1 MKDDSELQMDDAWSD
16 GGAYSPKRRRVG
28 AVNGKPLRILVIIL
42 LVFIVAGGIYYLLS
56 KPPGG
61 GDQGPL
67 QSKVFVL
74 EQKIA
79 GLEKQLAELRGK
91 IGTPGPD
98 PALLQRVD
106 ALTQKVEA
114 LEKQKLPAAESKAKP
129 VAAPKPAAST
139 QKKYHTVQ
147 KGDTLYG
154 ISKKYG
160 IGVEE
165 LRKLNN
171 LSAGQSL
178 RTGQKLVVSAGR

>member
-1 MKDDSELQMDDAWSD
+1 MTAFV
-16 GGAYSPKRRRVG
+16 YH
-28 AVNGKPLRILVIIL
+28 
-42 LVFIVAGGIYYLLS
+42 
-56 KPPGG
+56 
-61 GDQGPL
+61 GPL
-67 QSKVFVL
+67 DPDTDSALFQGREEELKKLTEMCLGTVRHYAIVYGGRQTGKTSL
-74 EQKIA
+74 MLR
-79 GLEKQLAELRGK
+79 LEKQLAELQGK
-91 IGTPGPD
+91 ISTAGPD
-98 PALLQRVD
+98 PALLRRVD
-106 ALTQKVEA
+106 ALSQKVEA

>member
-1 MKDDSELQMDDAWSD
+1 MKDDSELQMDDAWSN

-28 AVNGKPLRILVIIL
+28 SVNGKPLRILLIIL
-42 LVFIVAGGIYYLLS
+42 LVFIVGGGIFYFLS
-56 KPPGG
+56 KPPTGG
-61 GDQGPL
+61 ETTSL
-67 QSKVFVL
+67 QSKMFVL

-79 GLEKQLAELRGK
+79 GLEKQLEELQGK
-91 IGTPGPD
+91 ISTQGPD

-106 ALTQKVEA
+106 ALAQKLEA
-114 LEKQKLPAAESKAKP
+114 LEKQKPPIAESKAKP
-129 VAAPKPAAST
+129 SAAPKPTAST
-139 QKKYHTVQ
+139 EKKYHTVQ
-147 KGDTLYG
+147 KGETLYA

-178 RTGQKLVVSAGR
+178 RTGQKLVVSP